1 MLILQQAFP
10 AKETKQSSI
19 VCLQSC
25 WIFGES
31 FQFKYVRSIW
41 PIFAFTDV
49 TNCDGKATCFQKLMI
64 AKPQA
69 SLPVLPVCKRRG
81 SWQTQLSLPNCH
93 PRNPTKLTDAEP
105 LHLKRFSCPASTF
118 YTDRA
123 SFAEKGVGCI
133 MSSNSSSRKSHFAAI
148 ADSPVSSVEG
158 SRVSWQCRLKKSPGP
173 RTYLPPTCEPDWTG
187 SCISKRSHPS
197 HQYLKLLGVTG

>member
-1 MLILQQAFP
+1 MGLNKLDIDYSMLALQQAFP

-49 TNCDGKATCFQKLMI
+49 TNCDGKAACFQKLMI

-69 SLPVLPVCKRRG
+69 SLPVLPVCKRRA
-81 SWQTQLSLPNCH
+81 SWQTQLSLPSLTS
-93 PRNPTKLTDAEP
+93 PEATKVDRCRATPSKGLKAALLALCTQVEP
-105 LHLKRFSCPASTF
+105 HLL
-118 YTDRA
+118 
-123 SFAEKGVGCI
+123 
-133 MSSNSSSRKSHFAAI
+133 RK
-148 ADSPVSSVEG
+148 
-158 SRVSWQCRLKKSPGP
+158 
-173 RTYLPPTCEPDWTG
+173 
-187 SCISKRSHPS
+187 
-197 HQYLKLLGVTG
+197 

>member
-1 MLILQQAFP
+1 MLALQQAFP

-49 TNCDGKATCFQKLMI
+49 TNCDGKAACFQKLMI

-105 LHLKRFSCPASTF
+105 LHLKRFSCPANTF

-133 MSSNSSSRKSHFAAI
+133 MRSNSSSRKSHFAATDRCKL
-148 ADSPVSSVEG
+148 ACLGWACHAEG
-158 SRVSWQCRLKKSPGP
+158 HLGMHAMRIQGWSRI
-173 RTYLPPTCEPDWTG
+173 DAF
-187 SCISKRSHPS
+187 
-197 HQYLKLLGVTG
+197 KLS

>member
-1 MLILQQAFP
+1 MLTLQQAFP

-81 SWQTQLSLPNCH
+81 SWQTQLSLPSCH

-133 MSSNSSSRKSHFAAI
+133 MRSNSSSRKSHFAAI
-148 ADSPVSSVEG
+148 AQSQALKAVEPAGSVDSKSRLVPAHIYLQLTSLTGQALAFPNVVIPVINILSS
-158 SRVSWQCRLKKSPGP
+158 SA
-173 RTYLPPTCEPDWTG
+173 
-187 SCISKRSHPS
+187 
-197 HQYLKLLGVTG
+197 